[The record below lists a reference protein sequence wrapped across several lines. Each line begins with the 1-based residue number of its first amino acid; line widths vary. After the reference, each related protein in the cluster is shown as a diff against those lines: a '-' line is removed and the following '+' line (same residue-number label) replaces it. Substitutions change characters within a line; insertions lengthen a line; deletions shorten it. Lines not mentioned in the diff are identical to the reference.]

1 MHSAA
6 TPGHGRGV
14 SSRTELELERFLPYV
29 MNQLADQIST
39 GLSHIYAHE
48 FGLGIPEWR
57 IIANLAQTRVLNA
70 RQIVDRTG
78 MEKSRVS
85 RAVRRLTD
93 RNLVVGRRKDSD
105 NRAVDLALTADG
117 EALYRQL
124 VPRVLDWEQGL
135 LDCLSAAEYRDL
147 MHLLT
152 RLQRR
157 VCHISSA

>member
-1 MHSAA
+1 MRQAA
-6 TPGHGRGV
+6 TSDHGQGI
-14 SSRTELELERFLPYV
+14 STRTELELERFLPYV

-85 RAVRRLTD
+85 RAVRRLMD
-93 RNLVVGRRKDSD
+93 RGLVIGRRKEAD

-117 EALYRQL
+117 VALYRQL

-147 MHLLT
+147 MHLLS
-152 RLQRR
+152 RLQKQ
-157 VCHISSA
+157 VSDISST